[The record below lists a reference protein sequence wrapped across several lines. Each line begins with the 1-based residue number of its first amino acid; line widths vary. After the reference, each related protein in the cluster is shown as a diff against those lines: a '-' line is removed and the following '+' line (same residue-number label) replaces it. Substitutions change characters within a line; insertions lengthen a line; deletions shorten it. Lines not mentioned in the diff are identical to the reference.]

1 MKDMEVKKR
10 GWVKN
15 VAIIF
20 LAVMLVLTFFSQ
32 TIRNR
37 SLPEVAAQYT
47 TSGSITARIR
57 GSGTVRANES
67 FEVKTNQTRTVSEVP
82 VRLGD
87 KVDIGDVLI
96 KLSGSVSAEL
106 EVAQDKLRDLELTL
120 ERKLI
125 ELTRPDGTLSNAD
138 REIQRARLNLDEA
151 RLALGRIPYSEAAIN
166 HAQNALNQA
175 QTAYNQ
181 AQAALSQ
188 AQAGL
193 VQPQIALDAALTELN
208 EREADVIDAR
218 NWLTELLLLDNPPG
232 TIDPEIIEDARQALS
247 EAEAARDDARG
258 PVSIAQAAYNLARE
272 PVDNAQLSVNSA
284 ITAIDASQAELHKQ
298 EGYRAEWV
306 AANSTV
312 RQLQQTLEDL
322 VNNYSNAQAGASVD
336 SSLVAIE
343 LREIRREIDDTH
355 AEITRLERDGG
366 SSEITALVGGIVKQ
380 IGISPGG
387 QTFPDD
393 VLMVIEVVDRGYSL
407 NISVTTAQASR
418 VNVGDQAEVDRGWFS
433 WGDQIFATLISI
445 RNDPQNPATNRILH
459 FNVTGDVESEMF
471 LNLTLAQRS
480 ENYSVIVPNSAIRT
494 DTNGTFVLVVVSRSS
509 PLGNRYIAT
518 RADVNVLAADD
529 THTAVSGGLSGWDF
543 VITTSTAP
551 IDPGMEVRL
560 VDNP

>member
-20 LAVMLVLTFFSQ
+20 LAVMLVLTFFSN

-82 VRLGD
+82 VRLND

-96 KLSGSVSAEL
+96 RLSGSVSAEL
-106 EVAQDKLRDLELTL
+106 EIAQNKLHDLELAL

-125 ELTRPDGTLSNAD
+125 ELTRPDGSLSSTN

-151 RLALGRIPYSEAAIN
+151 LLALGRIPYSEAAIN
-166 HAQNALNQA
+166 QAQSALNQA
-175 QTAYNQ
+175 QAAYNQ
-181 AQAALSQ
+181 AQTALGQ

-193 VQPQIALDAALTELN
+193 VQPQIALDAALAVLA
-208 EREADVIDAR
+208 ERDADVVDAR
-218 NWLTELLLLDNPPG
+218 NWLTELLLLDDPSSP
-232 TIDPEIIEDARQALS
+232 IDPSIIEDARQALAD
-247 EAEAARDDARG
+247 AEAARDAARG
-258 PVSIAQAAYNLARE
+258 PVGIAQTVYNLAKE
-272 PVDNAQLSVNSA
+272 PVDNAQLALNNAS
-284 ITAIDASQAELHKQ
+284 TAIDSSQAELNKQ
-298 EGYRAEWV
+298 EGYKAEWL
-306 AANSTV
+306 AANNTV

-322 VNNYSNAQAGASVD
+322 VNIYSNAQAGAGVD
-336 SSLVAIE
+336 SSLTSVD
-343 LREIRREIDDTH
+343 LREMRREIEETRE
-355 AEITRLERDGG
+355 EITRLERDGG
-366 SSEITALVGGIVKQ
+366 SSEITALVGGIIKQ
-380 IGISPGG
+380 VSVSPGD
-387 QTFPDD
+387 QTVPDN
-393 VLMVIEVVDRGYSL
+393 VLMVIEVTDRGYSL

-433 WGDQIFATLISI
+433 WGEQIYATLVTI

-459 FNVTGDVESEMF
+459 FNITGDVESDMF
-471 LNLTLAQRS
+471 LNLTLSQRS

-518 RADVNVLAADD
+518 RADVNVLASDD

-543 VITTSTAP
+543 VITTSTGP